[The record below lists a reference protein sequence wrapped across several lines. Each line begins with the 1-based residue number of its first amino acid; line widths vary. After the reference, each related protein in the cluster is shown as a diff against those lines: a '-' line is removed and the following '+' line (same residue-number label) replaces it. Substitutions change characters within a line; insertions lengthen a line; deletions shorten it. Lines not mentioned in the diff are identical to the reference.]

1 MKQIKRPNK
10 LSQKFDD
17 LNSPIDKDKLWASI
31 AGSKE
36 LPVPKTNGFPKK
48 FFFLLAGAVIISLAY
63 FLNTSLN
70 NENKQSLS
78 SLISLEK
85 TIADQ
90 TATSIQ
96 TNVTNS
102 IAALPSSIKGENTVY
117 ENEINTPEN
126 SSSKNSKAANS
137 LANQTTH
144 TNSPSNY
151 AKKEENGLNRAVT
164 EHIIASE
171 LKSNFEDINTKTVKL
186 TLEEVTQNKTNEIN
200 ALYNTDPITEAQD
213 IDTES
218 EIELIN
224 PLDGKSFRV
233 DFEVDKVAIPS
244 VAMIE
249 IHKPRNWR
257 IDVSI
262 GRGKHYHMIKDIQE
276 TSLNFDVWNTNT
288 VNLESQ
294 FLNFGLTRNITKS
307 ISIKLEASLTNS
319 HRRFESVSNQRTDTI
334 PDLMR
339 GEGYFTQQKTQ
350 TRYIQNHKY
359 QFINA
364 NFLLEKEIN
373 IEGLSFILGAGI
385 NINASL
391 KTSGNIF
398 DKNNNQLPIASLAN
412 YKTGLGISPLLS
424 AEIRFP
430 LIDRI
435 DLFANARYISPL
447 TLNTDNSEVEHKV
460 MALYSN
466 VGLGYR
472 F

>member
-31 AGSKE
+31 AGSQE
-36 LPVPKTNGFPKK
+36 LPVPKKNGFPKK

-70 NENKQSLS
+70 TEKKQSSSSLS
-78 SLISLEK
+78 SSEK

-90 TATSIQ
+90 TVNPIQ
-96 TNVTNS
+96 TNDTNL
-102 IAALPSSIKGENTVY
+102 IAALPSSIKGESTVH
-117 ENEINTPEN
+117 ENEKNTPDN
-126 SSSKNSKAANS
+126 SSSKNGKPVNS
-137 LANQTTH
+137 IANQTTH

-151 AKKEENGLNRAVT
+151 SKKEEKGLNKAVT
-164 EHIIASE
+164 EHIVASE
-171 LKSNFEDINTKTVKL
+171 LKSNFEVINTNTAES
-186 TLEEVTQNKTNEIN
+186 TLEEITPNKTNEIN
-200 ALYNTDPITEAQD
+200 IPYNADPITEAQD
-213 IDTES
+213 IDTKS
-218 EIELIN
+218 EIKLIN
-224 PLDGKSFRV
+224 PLDGMSFRV
-233 DFEVDKVAIPS
+233 DFEVDKVAIPA

-294 FLNFGLTRNITKS
+294 FLNLGLTRNITKS
-307 ISIKLEASLTNS
+307 MSIKLEASLTNS
-319 HRRFESVSNQRTDTI
+319 HRSFESVGNQKTDTI
-334 PDLMR
+334 PDLVR
-339 GEGYFTQQKTQ
+339 GEGYFTQKTTQ
-350 TRYIQNHKY
+350 TRYIQHHKY

-364 NFLLEKEIN
+364 NLLLEKEIN
-373 IEGLSFILGAGI
+373 IEGLSFILGVGV

-412 YKTGLGISPLLS
+412 YKTGLGISPMLS

-435 DLFANARYISPL
+435 DLFANARYISAL
-447 TLNTDNSEVEHKV
+447 KLSTDNSEVEHKV

-466 VGLGYR
+466 VGIGYR